1 MVPQDI
7 DIDLDQSVCESDC
20 SLATIS

>member
-1 MVPQDI
+1 MLPQDI